1 MRKSIAAAA
10 MAASL
15 TVGGAAGVAI
25 FTPTLS
31 GATQTAENTVQT
43 DTGQAS
49 DTDHPR
55 LENWLDD
62 ALTPLVPGTINADQK
77 EAVISAIESA
87 APERPP
93 RPGFGLRGDMADA
106 VAQALGMTT
115 DELRQAHQDGQT
127 LADIAD
133 AEGVDQQVVVDAI
146 VATINEHLDQAV
158 TDGRLTQEQADQ
170 MKANAADRAQDI
182 LNGTAP
188 DGDGP
193 RGRFGP
199 GPHGGPGGP
208 FGPGFDEDTSGS

>member
-31 GATQTAENTVQT
+31 GATQTADTTQT
-43 DTGQAS
+43 DTGQTT
-49 DTDHPR
+49 DTERPR

-62 ALTPLVPGTINADQK
+62 ALTPLVPGTINETQK
-77 EAVISAIESA
+77 GAVISAIEAA

-106 VAQALGMTT
+106 VAEALGMTT

-127 LADIAD
+127 LAEIAD
-133 AEGVDQQVVVDAI
+133 AQGVDQQTVVDAI
-146 VATINEHLDQAV
+146 VATISDHLDQAV
-158 TDGRLTQEQADQ
+158 ENGRLTQEQADE
-170 MKANAADRAQDI
+170 MKANAAERAQDI

-188 DGDGP
+188 FGDGHH
-193 RGRFGP
+193 GRFGP

-208 FGPGFDEDTSGS
+208 FGPGFDDDTSGS